1 MSVSLCSLY
10 SGCVCLSAALSS
22 PGFVLLHVSLSCVSV
37 SPSLYI
43 SLSPCVYLYKR
54 LALSL
59 SLFFPFSLFSSPIP
73 ILWLTAPVRRQQC
86 TRDSLETPQD
96 TAQGLP
102 PWSPPHAR
110 HLSVAS
116 IFLLQLWDVERT
128 PGRETVPSICS
139 GALDPLTLSATI
151 KGAGSR
157 GSKMIMIAS
166 VRQKRSR
173 ELRGERESE

>member
-1 MSVSLCSLY
+1 MSSCCSPFTWLCPSACFSFL
-10 SGCVCLSAALSS
+10 CVF
-22 PGFVLLHVSLSCVSV
+22 PF
-37 SPSLYI
+37 LYI

-59 SLFFPFSLFSSPIP
+59 SVFPLLSILHLYSYSLACCSCEAAAVQ
-73 ILWLTAPVRRQQC
+73 W
-86 TRDSLETPQD
+86 DSLETPQY

-102 PWSPPHAR
+102 PWSPPHAH
-110 HLSVAS
+110 HLGVAS
-116 IFLLQLWDVERT
+116 IFLLQLWDVERA
-128 PGRETVPSICS
+128 PGRETVPNSCS
-139 GALDPLTLSATI
+139 GAPGPLTLCATI

-173 ELRGERESE
+173 ELRGE